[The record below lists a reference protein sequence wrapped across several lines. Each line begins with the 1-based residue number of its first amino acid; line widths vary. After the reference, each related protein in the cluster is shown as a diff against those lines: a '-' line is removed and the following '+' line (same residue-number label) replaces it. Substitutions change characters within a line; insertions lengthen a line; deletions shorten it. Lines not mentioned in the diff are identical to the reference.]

1 MFNFENFTMGP
12 RLCAHCREEQK
23 LACLHSL
30 FLEEG
35 WVCSKQRAQQME
47 ITSVV
52 NEQVSQP
59 AQLVKFSTLVKAI
72 EISKEFQ
79 EHNQLLIYY
88 ITN

>member
-1 MFNFENFTMGP
+1 MFNFENCTMGP

-35 WVCSKQRAQQME
+35 WVRSKQRAQQIE
-47 ITSVV
+47 ITSVT
-52 NEQVSQP
+52 NEQASQP

-72 EISKEFQ
+72 DRSQEFH
-79 EHNQLLIYY
+79 EHNQLVLFS
-88 ITN
+88 ITK